1 MGALEKLHEN
11 SYLKKEIWTKK
22 RVCKE
27 WWGGE
32 QEKEN
37 SKTNGMEKTWTF
49 QAQFLRSNDTNCQE
63 KLSEFFEKVFKEMS
77 MNRFGLRKEKEE
89 KGCGTVT
96 TG

>member
-1 MGALEKLHEN
+1 MKIVTSKRKFGLR
-11 SYLKKEIWTKK
+11 KESAKN
-22 RVCKE
+22 
-27 WWGGE
+27 GGE
-32 QEKEN
+32 GNRRKKIVKQMLWK
-37 SKTNGMEKTWTF
+37 KTWTF

>member
-37 SKTNGMEKTWTF
+37 SKTNGMEKN
-49 QAQFLRSNDTNCQE
+49 LD
-63 KLSEFFEKVFKEMS
+63 LSS
-77 MNRFGLRKEKEE
+77 
-89 KGCGTVT
+89 TVP
-96 TG
+96 

>member
-1 MGALEKLHEN
+1 MGALGKLHEN

-37 SKTNGMEKTWTF
+37 SKTNGMGKN
-49 QAQFLRSNDTNCQE
+49 LD
-63 KLSEFFEKVFKEMS
+63 LSS
-77 MNRFGLRKEKEE
+77 
-89 KGCGTVT
+89 TVP
-96 TG
+96 